1 MQSGLSYP
9 ELSEEAMQETSIA
22 LAVDPRMLRE
32 SLAMSLKKT
41 YGTVAALDPAS
52 DDAAASIVGMEPKI
66 IIVTAHPTTL
76 RIATEVR
83 RNSAQTRALLLSPTI
98 ESALSEECLAL
109 APEGCLPTQEET
121 SSVGLGEL
129 HQAIRMLRTGHTFIP
144 IEVLRGIYRR
154 ALDGAANK
162 AATSEDPVLTPRELE
177 IVSLLLKEPGL
188 ANKQIASR
196 LHVSIYT
203 VKNHIRNMLRKCSVP
218 SRYRL
223 IEHCRGKRNQLGA
236 L

>member
-1 MQSGLSYP
+1 
-9 ELSEEAMQETSIA
+9 
-22 LAVDPRMLRE
+22 V
-32 SLAMSLKKT
+32 
-41 YGTVAALDPAS
+41 
-52 DDAAASIVGMEPKI
+52 
-66 IIVTAHPTTL
+66 
-76 RIATEVR
+76 
-83 RNSAQTRALLLSPTI
+83 
-98 ESALSEECLAL
+98 
-109 APEGCLPTQEET
+109 
-121 SSVGLGEL
+121 